1 MSRQLVLIHGRA
13 QEHRDAAALKA
24 EWLDALDAGLRKSG
38 LTLPIAE
45 SDVRFPYCGDT
56 LFDMAGGASA
66 EDAADVIVRGAA
78 GDAEEQRFVRA
89 VILQVAAEAG
99 VTDAEVAEA
108 AGAEVVERGPANWAW
123 VQAIL
128 RVIDRRLPGGSGGS
142 IALVTRDVYRYLR
155 SAAIREE
162 IAAGVT
168 QAITPGVETV
178 VVAHSLGSVVA
189 YDLLRREGA
198 LRGWKV
204 PLLVTVGSPLAIEA
218 IRRLLRTLATV
229 RTPECASAWLNARDP
244 RDVVALYPLDPAH
257 FPLAGGPAI
266 ENRSDVRNHTD
277 NRHGISGYLD
287 DPAVARRIHDALAG

>member
-99 VTDAEVAEA
+99 VTDAEVA
-108 AGAEVVERGPANWAW
+108 
-123 VQAIL
+123 
-128 RVIDRRLPGGSGGS
+128 
-142 IALVTRDVYRYLR
+142 
-155 SAAIREE
+155 
-162 IAAGVT
+162 
-168 QAITPGVETV
+168 
-178 VVAHSLGSVVA
+178 
-189 YDLLRREGA
+189 
-198 LRGWKV
+198 
-204 PLLVTVGSPLAIEA
+204 
-218 IRRLLRTLATV
+218 
-229 RTPECASAWLNARDP
+229 
-244 RDVVALYPLDPAH
+244 
-257 FPLAGGPAI
+257 
-266 ENRSDVRNHTD
+266 
-277 NRHGISGYLD
+277 
-287 DPAVARRIHDALAG
+287 